1 MKNKIG
7 LLIAF
12 SVLALIALSAI
23 QAFLIRNTY
32 ELEEDAIIAEID
44 DLSSQIRSSQ
54 EIDSLT
60 KVWQDS
66 LTAIIAGYNNNGA
79 SKPALISR
87 IKERAN
93 YINPSYRQYFNQK
106 IQEAKLGYEI
116 KYKSVLKSI
125 LIIEDDIID
134 TIYQTGA
141 DKPIKIFGDSFENP
155 NALVVNTSILSSRAR
170 VLDSTGNDL
179 PSKKVLK
186 FDVVSEDMVLIEDQK
201 NVLFRRM
208 ASLFIISIFIF
219 LFVILLLFFSIKG
232 LITQKKIAEIKTDF
246 VNNITHEFKTPL
258 ATLGIAVKSL
268 ENKTILESPNFLN
281 NTIEIIKRQNIR
293 LQRLVDEVMNNSLS
307 SKKIILYKEDVFDN
321 EYFQQVIEDFELS
334 SNISKTKIKKN
345 LYTSEVVLKIDKFHF
360 TTALRNIM
368 ENALKYGSEPSKII
382 FKTHLKQNEYTIE
395 ICNGGSKINK
405 NDQTHIFEKFYRVN
419 SGNLHKVR
427 GMGLGLY
434 YTKQIVEAHNG
445 KIFVNSKESK
455 VCLTIKIPLK

>member
-44 DLSSQIRSSQ
+44 YLSSQIRSSQ

-60 KVWQDS
+60 KVWQDN
-66 LTAIIAGYNNNGA
+66 LTAIIAGYNNNGT

-93 YINPSYRQYFNQK
+93 YINSSYRQYFNQK

-116 KYKSVLKSI
+116 KHKSVLKSI
-125 LIIEDDIID
+125 LIIEEGIID
-134 TIYQTGA
+134 TIYQTGV
-141 DKPIKIFGDSFENP
+141 DKPIKILGDNFENSE
-155 NALVVNTSILSSRAR
+155 AFIVNTSIFSSRAR
-170 VLDSTGNDL
+170 VLDSAGNNL
-179 PSKKVLK
+179 TSKKVLK
-186 FDVVSEDMVLIEDQK
+186 FDIVSEDVVLIEDQK
-201 NVLFRRM
+201 NILFRRM

-219 LFVILLLFFSIKG
+219 LFVILLLFFSIRG
-232 LITQKKIAEIKTDF
+232 LITQKRIAEIKTDF

-293 LQRLVDEVMNNSLS
+293 LQRLVDEVMTNSLS
-307 SKKIILYKEDVFDN
+307 SKKIILDKEDVFDN
-321 EYFQQVIEDFELS
+321 EYFKQVIEDFELS
-334 SNISKTKIKKN
+334 SNIPKKKIERI
-345 LYTSEVVLKIDKFHF
+345 LFTSEVVLKIDKFHF

-368 ENALKYGSEPSKII
+368 ENALKYGSKSSKII
-382 FKTHLKQNEYTIE
+382 FKTYLKQNEYTIE

-405 NDQTHIFEKFYRVN
+405 KDQMHIFEKFYRVN
-419 SGNLHKVR
+419 SGNLHTVK

-434 YTKQIVEAHNG
+434 YTKQIVKAHDGIISVQNEE
-445 KIFVNSKESK
+445 NK
-455 VCLTIKIPLK
+455 VCFTIKIPAK

>member
-1 MKNKIG
+1 LKNKIG

>member
-1 MKNKIG
+1 LKNKIAF
-7 LLIAF
+7 LIVF
-12 SVLALIALSAI
+12 SVVALIALSAV

-32 ELEEDAIIAEID
+32 TLEKDAIITEINN
-44 DLSSQIRSSQ
+44 LTSKIRNSQ
-54 EIDSLT
+54 EIDSLM

-66 LTAIIAGYNNNGA
+66 LTTIIIEYNENGV

-87 IKERAN
+87 IKEGAGK
-93 YINPSYRQYFNQK
+93 INPSYRQYFNQK

-116 KYKSVLKSI
+116 KYKSNLKSI
-125 LIIEDDIID
+125 LIAKENQID
-134 TIYQTGA
+134 TIYQTGV
-141 DKPIKIFGDSFENP
+141 DKPIKMLGDNFENP
-155 NALVVNTSILSSRAR
+155 KAFIVNTSIFSSRAR
-170 VLDSTGNDL
+170 VLDSAGNNL
-179 PSKKVLK
+179 PSKNVLK
-186 FDVVSEDMVLIEDQK
+186 FDVVSEDVVLIEDQK
-201 NVLFRRM
+201 NVLFKRM

-307 SKKIILYKEDVFDN
+307 SKKIILYKEDVLDN

-334 SNISKTKIKKN
+334 SNIPKTKIKKN

-360 TTALRNIM
+360 TTALKNIM
-368 ENALKYGSEPSKII
+368 ENALKYGSKPSKII

-395 ICNGGSKINK
+395 ICNYGSKINK
-405 NDQTHIFEKFYRVN
+405 KDQMHIFEKFYRVN
-419 SGNLHKVR
+419 SGNLHKVK

-434 YTKQIVEAHNG
+434 YTKQIVKAHNG